1 MNAVKVVL
9 QVIFCHPPGAQWSD
23 GFTAQPIRWL
33 RVCFQLSLLFLFTL
47 HPIVVCSFA
56 VNSQFTSLTE
66 KEFGNLK
73 NPVILR
79 DCTST
84 DINLCT
90 ANSKHLHRCLPLY
103 FILSLNAHF
112 IDSIAI
118 DRIDTIHWRERGMSW
133 CFLSI
138 YIGLGSS
145 DSEQIT
151 KNYFS
156 PLSNFILVKKW
167 NPNFVMLKWVLG
179 HLYKYNL
186 LKRLFQ
192 LGLWV
197 LNTRIRLFLGNIPLW
212 VQFKST
218 YTGKLIIAKVS
229 TLLVLTW
236 IIPSVLT
243 MIVTENQEMIKRN
256 ILVTQL

>member
-33 RVCFQLSLLFLFTL
+33 RVCFQLSPLFLFML
-47 HPIVVCSFA
+47 HPIVVFSFA
-56 VNSQFTSLTE
+56 VNSQFTALNWERIRDELDFT
-66 KEFGNLK
+66 LK

-79 DCTST
+79 DFTST

-90 ANSKHLHRCLPLY
+90 VNSNHFHCFLPLY

-118 DRIDTIHWRERGMSW
+118 DRIDTIHWWERGISW

-138 YIGLGSS
+138 YIGLGS
-145 DSEQIT
+145 DSEQMT
-151 KNYFS
+151 KYYFS

-167 NPNFVMLKWVLG
+167 NANFC
-179 HLYKYNL
+179 
-186 LKRLFQ
+186 
-192 LGLWV
+192 
-197 LNTRIRLFLGNIPLW
+197 
-212 VQFKST
+212 
-218 YTGKLIIAKVS
+218 
-229 TLLVLTW
+229 LVKM
-236 IIPSVLT
+236 SFGSFV
-243 MIVTENQEMIKRN
+243 
-256 ILVTQL
+256 